1 MTLYEKSMAR
11 GGSVPGLDP
20 SKASHRVEKN
30 KAERC
35 FSAFNGMATAAER
48 LVLLPPIEGAQ
59 ADVGER
65 RRIVSRLEKLVIAK
79 LRASYNEVRSLT
91 CGQGRAVA
99 QH

>member
-1 MTLYEKSMAR
+1 MSLTGMSAMTLYEKSMAR

-48 LVLLPPIEGAQ
+48 LVLLPPT
-59 ADVGER
+59 V
-65 RRIVSRLEKLVIAK
+65 
-79 LRASYNEVRSLT
+79 
-91 CGQGRAVA
+91 
-99 QH
+99 